1 MRHSRPHSLD
11 GFPWIFSIVAYRL
24 IIDPCPDPLP
34 PHFKRPLRVA
44 LATSSAVSTPPLSN
58 IYRRESRT
66 FQNHRISAICETL
79 ARARGTQR
87 GHDPTSPSHHHGRRR
102 RYLFSHDVRQ
112 TRQSTRMRYAHETS
126 LATTQPPTPLLEV
139 FISIGWLV
147 AGHRRPST

>member
-87 GHDPTSPSHHHGRRR
+87 GHDPTSPSHHMVVVVGTCFPMMFGR
-102 RYLFSHDVRQ
+102 LGSRQ
-112 TRQSTRMRYAHETS
+112 GCGMLMKHHSP
-126 LATTQPPTPLLEV
+126 QPNHPPRLLEV
-139 FISIGWLV
+139 FISID
-147 AGHRRPST
+147 